1 MENNSLSKEILS
13 AIEQELQQCVS
24 RINDQI
30 AAPFKE
36 MLTYH
41 LGWTGEGAGPEAQ
54 GKRFRPLVLLLTVA
68 ACGADWHTALP
79 AAAAVELV
87 HNFSLVHDD
96 IQDDSLLRRGRETVW
111 KKWGIPMGINVG
123 DALFVLSNLAL
134 GGLMESIP
142 ADIVLRSSS
151 ILNQACLDLT
161 EGQYLDLANEKN
173 SNLSIED
180 YWKMVSRKTASL
192 ISTST
197 QLGAI
202 LGGGDEATQ
211 EAYRSFGHYLG
222 LAFQVQDD
230 YLGIWG
236 DSALTGKSS
245 QSDLVNGKNSLPI
258 LFGIRKDGSFAER
271 WKVGQIREDEV
282 SRLSAIL
289 SQEGAKLFTV
299 QTVDQLMEMAIK
311 NLHAANPTGEA
322 GEELFGLS
330 RKLVG
335 RSS

>member
-1 MENNSLSKEILS
+1 MDNHSLSKLILP
-13 AIEQELQQCVS
+13 ALEQELQRSVS
-24 RINDQI
+24 RVNDQV

-54 GKRFRPLVLLLTVA
+54 GKRFRPLILLLTMA
-68 ACGADWHTALP
+68 SCGADWKSALP

-96 IQDDSLLRRGRETVW
+96 IQDDSHLRRGRKTVW
-111 KKWGIPMGINVG
+111 KKWGMPMGINAG

-134 GGLMESIP
+134 GGLSGSFP
-142 ADIVLRSSS
+142 AEIVIRST
-151 ILNQACLDLT
+151 ILLNQACLDLT
-161 EGQYLDLANEKN
+161 EGQYLDLANEKIP
-173 SNLSIED
+173 NLTIED
-180 YWKMVSRKTASL
+180 YWKMVSRKTAAL

-197 QLGAI
+197 LLGAI
-202 LGGGDEATQ
+202 LGGCDEATQ

-236 DSALTGKSS
+236 ETGMTGKSTK
-245 QSDLVNGKNSLPI
+245 SDLTRGKNSLPI
-258 LFGIRKDGSFAER
+258 LFGVRKQGAFAQR
-271 WKVGQIREDEV
+271 WISGAIGEDEV
-282 SRLSAIL
+282 QKLSDLL
-289 SQEGAKLFTV
+289 SEEGAKLFTV
-299 QTVDQLMEMAIK
+299 QTIDQLMDLAMK
-311 NLHAANPTGEA
+311 NLHTANPNGQA
-322 GEELFGLS
+322 GEELYELS
-330 RKLVG
+330 RKLAG

>member
-1 MENNSLSKEILS
+1 MENNSFSKEILP
-13 AIEQELQQCVS
+13 AIEHELRLSVS
-24 RINDQI
+24 RINDQV

-36 MLTYH
+36 MLSYH

-54 GKRFRPLVLLLTVA
+54 GKRVRPLILLLTVA
-68 ACGADWHTALP
+68 ACGADWHAGLP
-79 AAAAVELV
+79 AASAVELV

-96 IQDDSLLRRGRETVW
+96 IQDDSHLRRGRETVW
-111 KKWGIPMGINVG
+111 KKWGMPMGINVG
-123 DALFVLSNLAL
+123 DALFVIANLAL
-134 GGLMESIP
+134 KGLSESFP
-142 ADIVLRSSS
+142 AEIVLRSTT

-173 SNLSIED
+173 PNLSIED
-180 YWKMVSRKTASL
+180 YWQMVSRKTAAL

-236 DSALTGKSS
+236 DSTMTGKSS
-245 QSDLVNGKNSLPI
+245 KSDLISGKNSLPI
-258 LFGIRKDGSFAER
+258 LFSLRKQGVFARRWNEGAIRG
-271 WKVGQIREDEV
+271 DEV
-282 SRLSAIL
+282 PHLSEIL
-289 SQEGAKLFTV
+289 SEEGAKLFTV
-299 QTVDQLMEMAIK
+299 QTVDQLMDMAIK
-311 NLHAANPTGEA
+311 NLQAANPTGKA
-322 GEELFGLS
+322 GEELFDLS

>member
-1 MENNSLSKEILS
+1 MENNSLSKIILP
-13 AIEQELQQCVS
+13 AIEQELQLCVS
-24 RINDQI
+24 RINGQV

-54 GKRFRPLVLLLTVA
+54 GKRFRPLILLLTVA
-68 ACGADWHTALP
+68 ACRADWHAALP

-96 IQDDSLLRRGRETVW
+96 IQDDSHLRRGRETVW
-111 KKWGIPMGINVG
+111 KKWGIPIGINVG

-134 GGLMESIP
+134 DRLMESFP
-142 ADIVLRSSS
+142 ADIVLRSSA

-173 SNLSIED
+173 PSLSVDE
-180 YWKMVSRKTASL
+180 YWKMVSRKTAAL

-202 LGGGDEATQ
+202 LGGVDEATQ
-211 EAYRSFGHYLG
+211 EAYRNFGHYLG

-236 DSALTGKSS
+236 DSAMTGKSS
-245 QSDLVNGKNSLPI
+245 QSDLVSGKNSLPI
-258 LFGIRKDGSFAER
+258 LFSLRKNGPFAER
-271 WKVGQIREDEV
+271 WKTGQIREDEAP
-282 SRLSAIL
+282 RLSAIL

-311 NLHAANPTGEA
+311 NLHTANPAGEA
-322 GEELFGLS
+322 GEELFG
-330 RKLVG
+330 
-335 RSS
+335 